1 MEQLSEF
8 VVNHWIL
15 VTLFCLASS
24 LLLSSFLNQVAGF
37 TPGDAII
44 SVNRGDSSI
53 IDVRSTEQFEKGHI
67 GNAINLPLADIPNS
81 NDKLKKIKKKQII
94 ACCDAGNLSNAA
106 VKELRKIGFTDC
118 VILKGGLNAW
128 KASNYPLKTS

>member
-15 VTLFCLASS
+15 VTLFCVMSS
-24 LLLSSFLNQVAGF
+24 LLLSSFLNQVPSY

-44 SVNRGDSSI
+44 AVNRGECSI
-53 IDVRSTEQFEKGHI
+53 IDVRSIDQFKKGHI
-67 GNAINLPLADIPNS
+67 SNALNLPLADIMNTS
-81 NDKLKKIKKKQII
+81 EQLKKLKKTRVI

-106 VKELRKIGFTDC
+106 VKELRKRGFTDAL
-118 VILKGGLNAW
+118 ILKGGLNAW
-128 KASNYPLKTS
+128 KAANYPLKES